1 MDSDRLIGDR
11 ILRNNYRGERERER
25 ERESKEDTAEKENK
39 ERKKNKTEKIELY
52 TLIN

>member
-11 ILRNNYRGERERER
+11 ILRNNYRGERERE
-25 ERESKEDTAEKENK
+25 SMEDTAEKENR